1 MLFYQKIFLEKKEK
15 NLDSKKVATSKN
27 LNIRNIYSIN
37 NLSDASDIF
46 ISGNSLLKNDEI
58 QIRGILLNDKYIEIN
73 QREKDKI
80 FNYFKNRN
88 QQNSESIYGI

>member
-1 MLFYQKIFLEKKEK
+1 MEKKEK
-15 NLDSKKVATSKN
+15 NLDSKKEVTSKN
-27 LNIRNIYSIN
+27 LNIRNIYAIN
-37 NLSDASDIF
+37 NLSEASDIF
-46 ISGNSLLKNDEI
+46 ISCNSLLKSDEI